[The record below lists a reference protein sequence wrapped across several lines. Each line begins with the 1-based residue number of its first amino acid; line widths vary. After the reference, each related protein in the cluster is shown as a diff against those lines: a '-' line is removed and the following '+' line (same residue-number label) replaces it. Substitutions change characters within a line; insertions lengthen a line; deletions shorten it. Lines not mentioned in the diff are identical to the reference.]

1 MVKTVTTP
9 IEGFENLYAELSE
22 MQDKHE
28 ANKQAEIDRAVAA
41 VEERY
46 AEMSARIEK
55 LKSEISVTEEIE
67 VEEPLEAENGS
78 ESANVSEEANSA
90 SAYTSEPHIIE
101 EEEI

>member
-46 AEMSARIEK
+46 AEMSERIEK
-55 LKSEISVTEEIE
+55 LKAEISVTEEIE
-67 VEEPLEAENGS
+67 VEEPVEAESDGENNDI
-78 ESANVSEEANSA
+78 SADAVPVPVYA
-90 SAYTSEPHIIE
+90 SEPHIIE